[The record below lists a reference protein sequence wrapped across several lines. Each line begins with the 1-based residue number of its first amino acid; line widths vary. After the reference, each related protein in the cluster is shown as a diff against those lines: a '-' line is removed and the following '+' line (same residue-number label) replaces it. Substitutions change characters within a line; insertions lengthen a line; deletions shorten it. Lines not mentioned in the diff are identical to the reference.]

1 MLWHAFIVLVLVIG
15 SSLAGSW
22 AADAVRVSLSRT
34 ELDPVVRRLLV
45 SWVRPIILIFGVLA
59 ALHYLRVDM
68 TSAVAVL
75 GAATL
80 AVGMALQ
87 GSLSNVAA
95 GALLLT
101 TRPYRGGEVVTI
113 AGHTGS
119 VQEMTLFHTVLHI
132 ADGREVVLPN
142 NTVLG
147 GPIVNLSTRGERR
160 VDLVVVVPPGADI
173 AQVEFILLGALKA
186 DARVKAEPEPAS
198 AVVDVLPYGIQLRA
212 SGWTN
217 AADFG
222 ATRSDTYRTALHELA
237 KAGIELATQ
246 RGA

>member
-1 MLWHAFIVLVLVIG
+1 LLWHAFIVIAIVVG

-22 AADAVRVSLSRT
+22 AAEAARASLQRT

-45 SWVRPIILIFGVLA
+45 GWVRPIFLVFGVLA
-59 ALHYLRVDM
+59 ALHYLRIDM

-80 AVGMALQ
+80 AIGMALQ

-101 TRPYRGGEVVTI
+101 TRPYRGGEVVTV

-119 VQEMTLFHTVLHI
+119 VQEMSLFHTVLHT

-147 GPIVNLSTRGERR
+147 GPIINLTTRGERR
-160 VDLVVVVPPGADI
+160 VDLMVVVSPTVDL
-173 AQVEFILLGALKA
+173 AQVEFILLGALRA
-186 DARVKAEPEPAS
+186 DARVRETPAP
-198 AVVDVLPYGIQLRA
+198 ACVVADVLSYGIQLRA
-212 SGWTN
+212 SAWTS
-217 AADFG
+217 ASDFG
-222 ATRSDTYRTALHELA
+222 GTRNDTYRTALHDLA
-237 KAGIELATQ
+237 AAGIELATQ
-246 RGA
+246 RGV

>member
-1 MLWHAFIVLVLVIG
+1 MLWHAFIVIVILVG

-22 AADAVRVSLSRT
+22 AAEAIRASLTRT
-34 ELDPVVRRLLV
+34 DLDPIVRRLLV
-45 SWVRPIILIFGVLA
+45 GWVRPVFLIFGVLA
-59 ALHYLRVDM
+59 ALHYLRIDM

-80 AVGMALQ
+80 AIGMALQ

-119 VQEMTLFHTVLHI
+119 VQEMTLFHTVLHT

-147 GPIVNLSTRGERR
+147 GPIVNVTTRGERR
-160 VDLVVVVPPGADI
+160 VDLVVVVTPSTDL
-173 AQVEFILLGALKA
+173 AQAEFILLGALRS
-186 DARVKAEPEPAS
+186 DERIRENPEPVC
-198 AVVDVLPYGIQLRA
+198 VVADVLNYGIQLRA
-212 SGWTN
+212 SGWTD
-217 AADFG
+217 AAAFG
-222 ATRSDTYRTALHELA
+222 GARNDTYRTALHELV